1 MAPSNEKGWKNGY
14 GLIVTGTSMLPKF
27 EPGDRIYVNPDFPVF
42 DLKPM
47 I

>member
-1 MAPSNEKGWKNGY
+1 MASTNEESWKNGY

-27 EPGDRIYVNPDFPVF
+27 EPGDRIYVNPDYPV
-42 DLKPM
+42 L